1 MNTVSGKWILA
12 ASAVVIVGAIVLS
25 MVILGG
31 PAQWGADKRDN
42 DRYED
47 LKGIGYVLSCHIST
61 SYKFPTELKR
71 SEIAASCIAR
81 FPKEEDLLDPLTGE
95 PYFYEVIS
103 PRTAKICATFE
114 ASLERMELLFE
125 GRYGGYYY
133 GYHSGF
139 DLESGCMNLTKN

>member
-1 MNTVSGKWILA
+1 MNKLSGKWILA
-12 ASAVVIVGAIVLS
+12 ASTVVIVGAIALS

-47 LKGIGYVLSCHIST
+47 IKDIGYVLSCHSST
-61 SYKFPTELKR
+61 LHKFPVELKR
-71 SEIAASCIAR
+71 SAIAASCIAR

-95 PYFYEVIS
+95 PYSYEVMS
-103 PRTAKICATFE
+103 SRTAKVCATFE
-114 ASLERMELLFE
+114 ASTERMELLFE
-125 GRYGGYYY
+125 GRYEGYYY